1 MQIPGT
7 TWSDQVYGA
16 KNCGG
21 CIKTDGTLWS
31 WGLNQ
36 TGLLGHNNRTTYSS
50 PKQVG
55 TDTTWKYLCKGSAWS
70 QSMMAIK
77 TNGTLWAWGLQQ
89 GSGCLGLNEGSTERY
104 SSPTQVGTDTT
115 WHGVSMSNSD
125 NKASCMALK
134 VDGTLWSWGDNS
146 EGQLGVNSKTSQS
159 SPTQIGTET
168 TWGNGVYN
176 FTNGGDY
183 TFTLG
188 ALQGSAVKTDGT
200 LWSWGK
206 NGEGNLGHNNRS
218 DYSSPRQVGTDT
230 NWGGVAGG
238 GQNGEKQVHYFF
250 EKAKG

>member
-1 MQIPGT
+1 
-7 TWSDQVYGA
+7 
-16 KNCGG
+16 
-21 CIKTDGTLWS
+21 
-31 WGLNQ
+31 
-36 TGLLGHNNRTTYSS
+36 
-50 PKQVG
+50 
-55 TDTTWKYLCKGSAWS
+55 
-70 QSMMAIK
+70 
-77 TNGTLWAWGLQQ
+77 
-89 GSGCLGLNEGSTERY
+89 
-104 SSPTQVGTDTT
+104 
-115 WHGVSMSNSD
+115 
-125 NKASCMALK
+125 MALK

-176 FTNGGDY
+176 FNNGGDY